1 MTFLDRVGCHGQ
13 RGECLEQARSALATV
28 KPNPNVDL
36 VPWVVAHRVK
46 ESAKRAGVTHR
57 ALAAGLGEGYAGSY
71 LLGSADRQRRFSRG
85 RLARIAELVDDSE
98 LANLAVADVFWDEIV
113 EITPLGDMPTFD
125 ATVED
130 THNFIADGV
139 IAHNSLEQDADV
151 VMFLYRDEL
160 YNPETPDKGIAE
172 VIVSK
177 HRNGPT
183 GYVRLAFLDHYTR
196 FANMARGA

>member
-1 MTFLDRVGCHGQ
+1 MVD
-13 RGECLEQARSALATV
+13 LAT
-28 KPNPNVDL
+28 
-36 VPWVVAHRVK
+36 
-46 ESAKRAGVTHR
+46 S
-57 ALAAGLGEGYAGSY
+57 
-71 LLGSADRQRRFSRG
+71 
-85 RLARIAELVDDSE
+85 
-98 LANLAVADVFWDEIV
+98 DVFWDEIV
-113 EITPLGDMPTFD
+113 EIVPLGDMPTFD

-130 THNFIADGV
+130 THNFVANGV

-160 YNPETPDKGIAE
+160 YNPETPDKGVAE

-196 FANMARGA
+196 FANMARGV